1 MVDVVV
7 VVVEPLTA
15 DLHVQNTINIS
26 IKPYIRGKMH
36 FSLTRCATNVSI
48 TGIKDRVDAT
58 SKLPV
63 INMPVQQHPKIFCQ
77 AKNSNV
83 SSCY

>member
-1 MVDVVV
+1 
-7 VVVEPLTA
+7 
-15 DLHVQNTINIS
+15 
-26 IKPYIRGKMH
+26 MH